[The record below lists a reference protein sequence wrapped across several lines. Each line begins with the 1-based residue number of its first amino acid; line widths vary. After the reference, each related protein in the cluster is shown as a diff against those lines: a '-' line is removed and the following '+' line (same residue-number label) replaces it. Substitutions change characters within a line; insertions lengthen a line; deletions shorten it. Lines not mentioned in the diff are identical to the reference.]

1 MIIELRKKSQ
11 ITLPKE
17 IVKNLNLQEGDKF
30 EVSIE
35 NGSIKLEPVAIYPKE
50 YMLKLAEEIQVLR
63 EDVKFEYNTFNNV
76 SPYNLALYE
85 IIAYNTQFIK
95 PKRYADNFPLPVHT
109 TQATP
114 VIALIMPIM
123 VSPQ

>member
-35 NGSIKLEPVAIYPKE
+35 NGTIKLEPVA
-50 YMLKLAEEIQVLR
+50 V
-63 EDVKFEYNTFNNV
+63 
-76 SPYNLALYE
+76 
-85 IIAYNTQFIK
+85 
-95 PKRYADNFPLPVHT
+95 
-109 TQATP
+109 
-114 VIALIMPIM
+114 
-123 VSPQ
+123 

>member
-35 NGSIKLEPVAIYPKE
+35 NGCIKLEPVAVYPKE
-50 YMLKLAEEIQVLR
+50 YILKLAEEIQVLR
-63 EDVKFEYNTFNNV
+63 KDVKFEYNTFNNV
-76 SPYNLALYE
+76 DDLLKSLKDDSKE
-85 IIAYNTQFIK
+85 
-95 PKRYADNFPLPVHT
+95 
-109 TQATP
+109 
-114 VIALIMPIM
+114 
-123 VSPQ
+123 